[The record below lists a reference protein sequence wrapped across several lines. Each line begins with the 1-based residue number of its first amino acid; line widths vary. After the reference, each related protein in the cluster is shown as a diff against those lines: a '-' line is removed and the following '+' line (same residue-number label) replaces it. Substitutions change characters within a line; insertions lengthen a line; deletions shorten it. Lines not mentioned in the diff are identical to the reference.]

1 MKVNV
6 KRETEGCLFED
17 IKAGEVFYSEV
28 NPADFHLR
36 TDSDS
41 WVAVDIATGI
51 LYHADDFD
59 HDSEQYHIV
68 KAEVNIS

>member
-6 KRETEGCLFED
+6 QNMEHGYLFDDIED
-17 IKAGEVFYSEV
+17 GEVFYSE
-28 NPADFHLR
+28 ADPRRFLLR

-41 WVAVDIATGI
+41 WVAVDIETGV
-51 LYHADDFD
+51 LFHREDFD
-59 HDSEQYHIV
+59 DDNAQYHIV